1 MHALQPPKAKL
12 SKAEKEKLK
21 QEEAER
27 KAREEGECMLVVAAG
42 LILFSLWCVRVVLV
56 LAVLMCRR
64 KWIHVYKWGAQMSL
78 VT

>member
-1 MHALQPPKAKL
+1 MHTLQPPKAKL

-42 LILFSLWCVRVVLV
+42 QLDPFLFVV
-56 LAVLMCRR
+56 C
-64 KWIHVYKWGAQMSL
+64 
-78 VT
+78 